1 MAVSLDLNSAPP
13 AEEARP
19 PGPALRLPRQPWK
32 WLLGGRSPLGWA
44 VLGGEST
51 EWTPMML
58 CPGLK
63 GRETVGEACPGRG
76 RGGRC
81 PPCLSLLGVLPVPLL
96 GTRLQDTREL
106 TSFKTS
112 HSPAPPPVGAPPP
125 PWRSH
130 APARGLNAPARGLSP
145 PSRPPSSPPGRS
157 HGPCLDRGFSAKLS
171 EVCLEVPA
179 ACLVPALPA
188 WALLAL
194 VNSWLHLQG

>member
-1 MAVSLDLNSAPP
+1 MTQEAISDLGTGSHNLVGGAHVTDIKQTGWD
-13 AEEARP
+13 R
-19 PGPALRLPRQPWK
+19 GLPRH
-32 WLLGGRSPLGWA
+32 
-44 VLGGEST
+44 
-51 EWTPMML
+51 
-58 CPGLK
+58 
-63 GRETVGEACPGRG
+63 PGRG

-145 PSRPPSSPPGRS
+145 PARPPSSPPGRS

-171 EVCLEVPA
+171 EVCLAVPA
-179 ACLVPALPA
+179 ACLVLALPA